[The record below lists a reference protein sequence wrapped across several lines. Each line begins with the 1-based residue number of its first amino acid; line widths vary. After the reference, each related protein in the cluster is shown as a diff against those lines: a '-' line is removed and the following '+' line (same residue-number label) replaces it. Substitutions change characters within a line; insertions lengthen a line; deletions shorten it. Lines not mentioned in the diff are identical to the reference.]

1 MLKRISAPAGFLL
14 GLLSLPIYPSPKM
27 LIPVFKSMKD
37 LRHRSLVER
46 LSPATLYQLNY
57 NSSPPQRGSK
67 VEIPWEW
74 GWYIIKTLPFSLL
87 HFSILT
93 RLSCGSLDAKS
104 VSLPPSSFFPSLY
117 GYYKR
122 PDDGIRKTRSEVAP
136 KRKNIAKT
144 FRSKVRFL
152 PPIATLYPEDEQE
165 GTS

>member
-1 MLKRISAPAGFLL
+1 
-14 GLLSLPIYPSPKM
+14 M

-57 NSSPPQRGSK
+57 NSSPPQREPK
-67 VEIPWEW
+67 VDPGNEVDNIL
-74 GWYIIKTLPFSLL
+74 KKLPFSFL
-87 HFSILT
+87 HFSILA
-93 RLSCGSLDAKS
+93 RLSHGSLDAKS

-117 GYYKR
+117 GYYKK

-136 KRKNIAKT
+136 KRKNIVKT

>member
-1 MLKRISAPAGFLL
+1 MR
-14 GLLSLPIYPSPKM
+14 YPWNEVDK
-27 LIPVFKSMKD
+27 IVK
-37 LRHRSLVER
+37 
-46 LSPATLYQLNY
+46 Q
-57 NSSPPQRGSK
+57 
-67 VEIPWEW
+67 
-74 GWYIIKTLPFSLL
+74 LPFSFL
-87 HFSILT
+87 HFSILA
-93 RLSCGSLDAKS
+93 RLSRGSLDAKS

-136 KRKNIAKT
+136 KQKNIVKT

>member
-1 MLKRISAPAGFLL
+1 MQRMIETAVFLRLLFTNRILNFQVMSTFPPAMVTTPKLL
-14 GLLSLPIYPSPKM
+14 
-27 LIPVFKSMKD
+27 D
-37 LRHRSLVER
+37 LDINRNRLAAQDILAR
-46 LSPATLYQLNY
+46 LS
-57 NSSPPQRGSK
+57 R
-67 VEIPWEW
+67 
-74 GWYIIKTLPFSLL
+74 
-87 HFSILT
+87 
-93 RLSCGSLDAKS
+93 GSLDAKS